1 MNKGP
6 MSRLVKVPV
15 KCRTCGKIKY
25 NVVCESQINNEKK
38 DKKTSQEKPVQKKP
52 VENKQTKINQPKEKT
67 YKKPKHYN
75 YIETVVKKQSKIANK
90 VYNQEKSRDSAK
102 LTK

>member
-25 NVVCESQINNEKK
+25 NVVCENQAEEKPKEIKKAEEPKEQEKIVSKEKK
-38 DKKTSQEKPVQKKP
+38 
-52 VENKQTKINQPKEKT
+52 
-67 YKKPKHYN
+67 YKKPKEYS
-75 YIETVVKKQSKIANK
+75 YINAVVNKQRQIARSAYSKDS
-90 VYNQEKSRDSAK
+90 EK
-102 LTK
+102 

>member
-25 NVVCESQINNEKK
+25 NVVCENQISEEKTKETANENKKSQEPKEIEQKAPEKIMEKK
-38 DKKTSQEKPVQKKP
+38 
-52 VENKQTKINQPKEKT
+52 
-67 YKKPKHYN
+67 YKKPKEYS
-75 YIETVVKKQSKIANK
+75 YINAVVNKQRQIARSAYSK
-90 VYNQEKSRDSAK
+90 EDE
-102 LTK
+102 